1 MSLRVYVLGI
11 LMLIGL
17 SINCALADDE
27 HEVKL
32 IGDKNFND
40 KTVRYD
46 GIDVSNYQKD
56 INWEATAKDK
66 NIKYVYIKATEGASH
81 KQHRYRRNLENA
93 RKHGIKV
100 GSYHFMRTSSSIQS
114 QFNNFI
120 SLVKREDQDLVP
132 LLDVET
138 RAGWTI
144 KQLQDSVLKFARM
157 LERHYGCKPMIYTS
171 SSYFND
177 YLGEKFAGYPLFI
190 ARYSKSEPTLNF
202 GAKWILWQFSDRGR
216 IEGIDANVDLSRFNK
231 GCSVADIA
239 FKGRKSKERISSRR
253 DRDDEVPLPPNRRNM
268 EDPVAVPY
276 PNRRS
281 GNLPRTMTKEER
293 EVQERGRE
301 VARKRMELERKEQEK
316 QRKEEER
323 LRKEEE
329 KKQKEIEKR
338 WKEAEKRR
346 QAEEKKR
353 LDEEKKRQAE
363 ERKRV
368 EEENKRIEKERKR
381 IEQERKRMEQERQRQ
396 NDELKEKSRHSA
408 QERMRA
414 EKERNAQNAQEKKNQ
429 EEQNRRKELEQAKQE
444 RQQREQAQQ
453 EQLSAANQSSST
465 STGKSKTGK
474 SSGKR
479 VVKGNNQSSAD
490 NEAVHYNKKKKN
502 VWNN

>member
-1 MSLRVYVLGI
+1 
-11 LMLIGL
+11 MLIGL
-17 SINCALADDE
+17 MVNCALADDE

-32 IGDKNFND
+32 IGDKNFTN

-120 SLVKREDQDLVP
+120 SLVKREEQDLVP

-144 KQLQDSVLKFARM
+144 KQLQDSVLKFVRM

-190 ARYSKSEPTLNF
+190 ARYSKTEPTVNF

-216 IEGIDANVDLSRFNK
+216 IEGIDAMVDLSRFNK
-231 GCSVADIA
+231 GCSVDDIA
-239 FKGRKSKERISSRR
+239 YKRGKKSRERISSRR
-253 DRDDEVPLPPNRRNM
+253 DRDEDEVPPPSRRNV
-268 EDPVAVPY
+268 EEPAVVPY

-281 GNLPRTMTKEER
+281 GNLPKPMTKEER
-293 EVQERGRE
+293 EIQERGRE
-301 VARKRMELERKEQEK
+301 AARKRLELERKEQER

-329 KKQKEIEKR
+329 KKQKEIKKR
-338 WKEAEKRR
+338 WEEAEKRR
-346 QAEEKKR
+346 KAEEKKQ
-353 LDEEKKRQAE
+353 LEEEKKRQAE
-363 ERKRV
+363 EKKRV
-368 EEENKRIEKERKR
+368 EEEKKRIEKERKRMEQERKR
-381 IEQERKRMEQERQRQ
+381 IEQERKRQ
-396 NDELKEKSRHSA
+396 NEELKERSRHSA

-414 EKERNAQNAQEKKNQ
+414 EKEKNQQLDGEKKRR
-429 EEQNRRKELEQAKQE
+429 EEQARRNELEQAKQE
-444 RQQREQAQQ
+444 RQQAEQAKQ
-453 EQLSAANQSSST
+453 EQLSAANQASST
-465 STGKSKTGK
+465 SKGKSKT
-474 SSGKR
+474 GKR

-490 NEAVHYNKKKKN
+490 NAPLYYSKKKKATQ
-502 VWNN
+502 W

>member
-17 SINCALADDE
+17 MVNCALANDE

-32 IGDKNFND
+32 IGDKNFTN

-120 SLVKREDQDLVP
+120 SLVKREEQDLVP

-144 KQLQDSVLKFARM
+144 KQLQDSVLKFVRM

-190 ARYSKSEPTLNF
+190 ARYSKSEPTVNF

-216 IEGIDANVDLSRFNK
+216 IEGIDAMVDLSRFNK
-231 GCSVADIA
+231 GCSVDDIA
-239 FKGRKSKERISSRR
+239 YKRGKKSRERISSRR
-253 DRDDEVPLPPNRRNM
+253 DSDEDEVPPPSRRNV
-268 EDPVAVPY
+268 EEPAVVPY

-281 GNLPRTMTKEER
+281 GNLPKPMTKEER
-293 EVQERGRE
+293 EIQERGRE
-301 VARKRMELERKEQEK
+301 AARKRLELERKEQER

-329 KKQKEIEKR
+329 KKQKEIKKR
-338 WKEAEKRR
+338 WEEAEKRR
-346 QAEEKKR
+346 KAEEKKQ
-353 LDEEKKRQAE
+353 LEEEKKRQAE
-363 ERKRV
+363 EKKRV
-368 EEENKRIEKERKR
+368 EEEKKRIEKERKRMEQERKR
-381 IEQERKRMEQERQRQ
+381 IEQERKRQ
-396 NDELKEKSRHSA
+396 NEELKERSRHSA

-414 EKERNAQNAQEKKNQ
+414 EKEKNQQLDGEKKRR
-429 EEQNRRKELEQAKQE
+429 EEQARRNELEQAKQE
-444 RQQREQAQQ
+444 RQQAEQAKQ
-453 EQLSAANQSSST
+453 EQLSAANQASST
-465 STGKSKTGK
+465 SKGKSKT
-474 SSGKR
+474 GKR

-490 NEAVHYNKKKKN
+490 NAPLYYSKKKKATQ
-502 VWNN
+502 W

>member
-17 SINCALADDE
+17 MVNCALADDE

-32 IGDKNFND
+32 IGDKNFTN

-120 SLVKREDQDLVP
+120 SLVKREEQDLVP

-144 KQLQDSVLKFARM
+144 KQLQDSVLKFVRM

-190 ARYSKSEPTLNF
+190 ARYSKTEPTVNF

-216 IEGIDANVDLSRFNK
+216 IEGIDAMVDLSRFNK
-231 GCSVADIA
+231 GCSVDDIA
-239 FKGRKSKERISSRR
+239 YKRGKKSRERISSRR
-253 DRDDEVPLPPNRRNM
+253 DRDEDEVPPPSRRNV
-268 EDPVAVPY
+268 EEPAVVPY

-281 GNLPRTMTKEER
+281 GNLPKPMTKEER
-293 EVQERGRE
+293 EIQERGRE
-301 VARKRMELERKEQEK
+301 AARKRLELERKEQER

-329 KKQKEIEKR
+329 KKQKEIKKR
-338 WKEAEKRR
+338 WEEAEKRR
-346 QAEEKKR
+346 KAEEKKQ
-353 LDEEKKRQAE
+353 LEEEKKRQAE
-363 ERKRV
+363 EKKRV
-368 EEENKRIEKERKR
+368 EEEKKRIEKERKRMEQERKR
-381 IEQERKRMEQERQRQ
+381 IEQERKRQ
-396 NDELKEKSRHSA
+396 NEELKERSRHSA

-414 EKERNAQNAQEKKNQ
+414 EKEKNQQLDGEKKRR
-429 EEQNRRKELEQAKQE
+429 EEQARRNELEQAKQE
-444 RQQREQAQQ
+444 RQQAEQAKQ
-453 EQLSAANQSSST
+453 EQLSAANQASST
-465 STGKSKTGK
+465 SKGKSKT
-474 SSGKR
+474 GKR

-490 NEAVHYNKKKKN
+490 NAPLYYSKKKKATQ
-502 VWNN
+502 W

>member
-17 SINCALADDE
+17 MVNCALADDE

-32 IGDKNFND
+32 IGDKNFTN

-120 SLVKREDQDLVP
+120 SLVKREEQDLVP

-144 KQLQDSVLKFARM
+144 KQLQDSVLKFVRM

-190 ARYSKSEPTLNF
+190 ARYSKSEPTVNF

-216 IEGIDANVDLSRFNK
+216 IEGIDAMVDLSRFNK
-231 GCSVADIA
+231 GCSVDDIA
-239 FKGRKSKERISSRR
+239 YKRGKKSRERISSRR
-253 DRDDEVPLPPNRRNM
+253 DRDEDEVPPPSRRNV
-268 EDPVAVPY
+268 EEPAVVPY

-281 GNLPRTMTKEER
+281 GNLPKPMTKEER
-293 EVQERGRE
+293 EIQERGRE
-301 VARKRMELERKEQEK
+301 AARKRLELERKEQER

-329 KKQKEIEKR
+329 KKQKEIKKR
-338 WKEAEKRR
+338 WEEAEKRR
-346 QAEEKKR
+346 KAEEKKQ
-353 LDEEKKRQAE
+353 LEEEKKRQAE
-363 ERKRV
+363 EKKRV
-368 EEENKRIEKERKR
+368 EEEKKRIEKERKRMEQERKR
-381 IEQERKRMEQERQRQ
+381 IEQERKRQ
-396 NDELKEKSRHSA
+396 NEELKERSRHSA

-414 EKERNAQNAQEKKNQ
+414 EKEKNQQLDGEKKRR
-429 EEQNRRKELEQAKQE
+429 EEQARRNELEQAKQE
-444 RQQREQAQQ
+444 RQQAEQAKQ
-453 EQLSAANQSSST
+453 EQLSAANQASST
-465 STGKSKTGK
+465 SKGKSKT
-474 SSGKR
+474 GKR

-490 NEAVHYNKKKKN
+490 NAPLYYSKKKKATQ
-502 VWNN
+502 W

>member
-11 LMLIGL
+11 LMIIGL
-17 SINCALADDE
+17 TVNCALADDE

-32 IGDKNFND
+32 IGDKNFNN

-120 SLVKREDQDLVP
+120 SIVKREEQDLVP

-144 KQLQDSVLKFARM
+144 KQLQDSVLKFLRL

-190 ARYSKSEPTLNF
+190 ARYSKSEPTVNF

-216 IEGIDANVDLSRFNK
+216 IEGIDAMVDLSRFNK
-231 GCSVADIA
+231 GCTVDDIA
-239 FKGRKSKERISSRR
+239 YKRGKKSRERITSRR
-253 DRDDEVPLPPNRRNM
+253 DRDGDEVPPPPGRNVD
-268 EDPVAVPY
+268 ESVTVPY

-281 GNLPRTMTKEER
+281 GNLPRPMTKEER

-301 VARKRMELERKEQEK
+301 VARKRLELERKEQER

-329 KKQKEIEKR
+329 KKQKELKKR
-338 WKEAEKRR
+338 WEEAEKRR
-346 QAEEKKR
+346 KAEEKKQ
-353 LDEEKKRQAE
+353 LEEEKKRQAE
-363 ERKRV
+363 ERKRM

-381 IEQERKRMEQERQRQ
+381 MEQERKRH
-396 NDELKEKSRHSA
+396 DYELKEKSRHNA

-414 EKERNAQNAQEKKNQ
+414 EKERNQQLDKEKKRS
-429 EEQNRRKELEQAKQE
+429 EEQARRNELEQAKQE
-444 RQQREQAQQ
+444 RQQAEQAKQ
-453 EQLSAANQSSST
+453 EQLSAANQPAST
-465 STGKSKTGK
+465 STGKSKT
-474 SSGKR
+474 GKR

-490 NEAVHYNKKKKN
+490 NAPLHYSKKKKATQ
-502 VWNN
+502 W

>member
-17 SINCALADDE
+17 MVNCALADDE

-32 IGDKNFND
+32 IGDKNFTN

-120 SLVKREDQDLVP
+120 SLVKREEQDLVP

-144 KQLQDSVLKFARM
+144 KQLQDSVLKFVRM

-190 ARYSKSEPTLNF
+190 ARYSKTEPTVNF

-216 IEGIDANVDLSRFNK
+216 IEGIDAMVDLSRFNK
-231 GCSVADIA
+231 GCSVDDIA
-239 FKGRKSKERISSRR
+239 YKRGKKSRERISSRR
-253 DRDDEVPLPPNRRNM
+253 DRDEDEVPPPSRRNV
-268 EDPVAVPY
+268 EEPAVVPY

-281 GNLPRTMTKEER
+281 GNLPKPMTKEER
-293 EVQERGRE
+293 EIQERGRE
-301 VARKRMELERKEQEK
+301 AARKRLELERKEQER

-329 KKQKEIEKR
+329 KKQKEIKKR
-338 WKEAEKRR
+338 WEEAEKRR
-346 QAEEKKR
+346 KADEKKQ
-353 LDEEKKRQAE
+353 LEEEKKRQAE
-363 ERKRV
+363 EKKRV
-368 EEENKRIEKERKR
+368 EEEKKRIEKERKRMEQERKR
-381 IEQERKRMEQERQRQ
+381 IEQERKRQ
-396 NDELKEKSRHSA
+396 NEELKERSRHSA

-414 EKERNAQNAQEKKNQ
+414 EKEKNQQLDGEKKRR
-429 EEQNRRKELEQAKQE
+429 EEQARRNELEQAKQE
-444 RQQREQAQQ
+444 RQQAEQAKQ
-453 EQLSAANQSSST
+453 EQLSAANQASST
-465 STGKSKTGK
+465 SKGKSKT
-474 SSGKR
+474 GKR

-490 NEAVHYNKKKKN
+490 NAPLYYSKKKKATQ
-502 VWNN
+502 W